1 MSHQVETMAW
11 TGQKPWHGLGVE
23 VDPNL
28 TPEEMLIA
36 AQLIGQLVSDQ
47 VTH

>member
-11 TGQKPWHGLGVE
+11 SGDKPWHGLGVE
-23 VDPNL
+23 VNSNL

-36 AQLIGQLVSDQ
+36 A
-47 VTH
+47 